1 MKKVVLVTGAS
12 SGIGKETAIQ
22 YLLLGFKVY
31 VAARRVELMDDLI
44 KFGASVINLD
54 VTIEESVKECVDYI
68 ISKEGRIDILVNN
81 AGYGS
86 YGAVEDVPL
95 SEARKQF
102 DVNLFGVAK
111 LIQLVLPGMR
121 SRNEGTIINVSS
133 VGGKIYSQ
141 FGAWYHATKH
151 ALEGFSDCLRLEL
164 SSFNIN
170 VVLIQ
175 PGLIKTEWGDIAIE
189 KLNKVSGDGPYKEG
203 CERVTNSIKRMY
215 DSRGSH
221 PAVIAKSILKASLT
235 NKPKTR
241 YSAGQFAKPM
251 LFLRKIL
258 SDRQFD
264 KVIRMFD

>member
-1 MKKVVLVTGAS
+1 MRKVVLITGAS
-12 SGIGKETAIQ
+12 SGIGKETAIKH
-22 YLLLGFKVY
+22 LACGFKVY
-31 VAARRVELMDDLI
+31 AAARRIELMDDL
-44 KFGASVINLD
+44 KKLGADIINLD
-54 VTIEESVKECVDYI
+54 VTVEESVKSCVNYI
-68 ISKEGRIDILVNN
+68 ISKEGRIDILINN

-86 YGAVEDVPL
+86 YGAVEDVPI
-95 SEARKQF
+95 SEARRQF
-102 DVNLFGVAK
+102 DVNLFGVAT

-121 SRNEGTIINVSS
+121 DRNEGTIINVSS

-164 SSFNIN
+164 SPFNIN

-175 PGLIKTEWGDIAIE
+175 PGLIKTEWGDIAVE
-189 KLNKVSGDGPYKEG
+189 KLNKVSGSGPYKEG

-215 DSRGSH
+215 ETTGSH
-221 PAVIAKSILKASLT
+221 PAVIAKSILRASLA
-235 NKPKTR
+235 KRPKTR

-251 LFLRKIL
+251 LLLRKIL

-264 KVIRMFD
+264 KVIKMFD